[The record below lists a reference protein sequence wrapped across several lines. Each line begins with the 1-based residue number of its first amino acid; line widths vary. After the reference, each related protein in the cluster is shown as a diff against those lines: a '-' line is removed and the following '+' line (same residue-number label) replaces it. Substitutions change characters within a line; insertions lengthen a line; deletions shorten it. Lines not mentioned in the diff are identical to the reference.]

1 MMMMMM
7 FCASSIHE
15 ESRAFAKVVVVVV
28 FGHDDD
34 AREEGATPY
43 HSALS
48 RLSVSPRERERGEMN
63 ENPKRRSFSLLDSL

>member
-48 RLSVSPRERERGEMN
+48 RHPFPLERERGDMN
-63 ENPKRRSFSLLDSL
+63 GNPKCRSFSLLDSL